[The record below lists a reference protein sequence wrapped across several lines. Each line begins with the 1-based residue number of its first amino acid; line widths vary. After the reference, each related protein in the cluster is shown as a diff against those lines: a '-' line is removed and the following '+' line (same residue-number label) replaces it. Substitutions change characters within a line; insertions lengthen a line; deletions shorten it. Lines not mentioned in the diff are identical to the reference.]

1 MKSLERAAIAMLCL
15 GLWVSVGTP
24 LMRTSIEAQRA
35 GRRSPPQPREVR
47 ARLALLPASE
57 DTTALAPLLR
67 ALDRDDELAEAESI
81 WNRTVSAALTD
92 TQRKTALQIADLRTG
107 RRPPPMQAPELDGD
121 VVALAAALLE
131 NYGYAEAVV
140 PSAPGFDRW
149 PGADRKTR
157 SRGIEALAKE
167 KALDPEVAHRLL
179 AATLQFLD
187 AQRERAANLDA
198 IQTHMA
204 IAMGE
209 APPSQ
214 TWSKDR

>member
-15 GLWVSVGTP
+15 GLWGSVGTP

-67 ALDRDDELAEAESI
+67 ALDRDDELADAESI
-81 WNRTVSAALTD
+81 WNRAVAAALTD
-92 TQRKTALQIADLRTG
+92 DQRMLAMKTLDWNTG

-121 VVALAAALLE
+121 VVAVASALLE
-131 NYGYAEAVV
+131 NYGYADSIV
-140 PSAPGFDRW
+140 PSAPGFDHW

-157 SRGIEALAKE
+157 SRGIEALAKA
-167 KALDPEVAHRLL
+167 KALDPEVAHLLL
-179 AATLQFLD
+179 AATLKFLD

-198 IQTHMA
+198 IQTYMA
-204 IAMGE
+204 VAMGE